1 MTPISPHLRAWI
13 VFWDS
18 ETGSFISSL
27 HYFIVE
33 AFLLFKLEVA
43 LGPADRKGFFSEM
56 AVFYLGV
63 ECGRRQS
70 EKNRVLSLL
79 WIASE
84 SRVCSCLP
92 EVGNFA
98 APLVTA
104 FVGAHEYG

>member
-1 MTPISPHLRAWI
+1 M
-13 VFWDS
+13 
-18 ETGSFISSL
+18 
-27 HYFIVE
+27 E
-33 AFLLFKLEVA
+33 AFPLFKLEVA
-43 LGPADRKGFFSEM
+43 LVPADRKGFFSEM
-56 AVFYLGV
+56 FYLGV

-70 EKNRVLSLL
+70 EKNQVLSLL